1 MLNRINNRNGEGYV
15 DIVIIVLAVM
25 LCIALVVKISPVF
38 IAKSQL
44 DTFANELIREAEIK
58 GCIGSETTSRAA
70 DLRSQLG
77 ITPSIS
83 WSRTGNIQLDDEITV
98 TCTMQVNIGLWDN
111 FGSFPINLTAVASGR
126 SEVYWK

>member
-1 MLNRINNRNGEGYV
+1 MNRIKNRNGEGYV

-58 GCIGSETTSRAA
+58 GRIGSETTSKAN

>member
-1 MLNRINNRNGEGYV
+1 LNRIKNRNGEGYV

-58 GCIGSETTSRAA
+58 GRIGSETTSKAN